1 MDCICGFLFDIKCIN
16 ANGQG
21 YDTVLYCGASKINGD
36 GGDTAASSLN
46 EVAGHAGKSGR
57 TKTEKE
63 PFKSAIAKDHDRLSS
78 KSAAKTPKNIFCEG
92 CLKMVRNTMP
102 PNNAIHALM
111 TKVAGA

>member
-1 MDCICGFLFDIKCIN
+1 MDCICGFLFHILSNVSMQMVKGMTQCYI
-16 ANGQG
+16 AAHQK
-21 YDTVLYCGASKINGD
+21 VNGD

-78 KSAAKTPKNIFCEG
+78 KSAAKT
-92 CLKMVRNTMP
+92 
-102 PNNAIHALM
+102 A
-111 TKVAGA
+111 